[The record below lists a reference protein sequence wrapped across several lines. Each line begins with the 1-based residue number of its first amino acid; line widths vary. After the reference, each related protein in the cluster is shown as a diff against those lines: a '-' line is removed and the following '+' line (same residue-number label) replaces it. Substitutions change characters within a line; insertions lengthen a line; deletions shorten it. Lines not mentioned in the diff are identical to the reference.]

1 MQARHEIITRMRKH
15 IPGIAWRAEGGQR
28 LPYAICITAY
38 GRRASRSPPAIVQA
52 ACRLAASQYGSAGG
66 SMGCSK
72 WGWMMFPHSSSA
84 PILTMSW
91 SSRPAALSRCPAS
104 PRRSCGGAC
113 GRHRRGRCASFP
125 CSWCY
130 LKYVT
135 ERASSAVRQTQS
147 PPKSTQPN
155 NRQLKQPTPRADL
168 VLLRRART
176 RDRSATKTTR
186 MS

>member
-1 MQARHEIITRMRKH
+1 MKSSHPHPRHCM
-15 IPGIAWRAEGGQR
+15 EGGR
-28 LPYAICITAY
+28 RTTAAICHMHHGIWPPCITLP
-38 GRRASRSPPAIVQA
+38 SPAIVQA

-66 SMGCSK
+66 SMGCCK